1 MAKAKKAINKIIP
14 EENIIS
20 KIYVIRGYKVI
31 PDMDLAQLYGVE
43 TKVLNQAVKR
53 NIQRFPTDF
62 MFQLSRIE
70 YNFLRSQIVTLENA
84 GRGKYSKFNPY
95 VFTEQGVA
103 MLSAVINSPKA
114 IDMNIAI
121 MRAFVEIRKL
131 VHTNKLIAEK
141 MQLLEDRLGEHD
153 VQLKN
158 IYDTIENLLD
168 EKVDEKTKTVEK
180 SMSNRKRIGFKPEG

>member
-1 MAKAKKAINKIIP
+1 
-14 EENIIS
+14 
-20 KIYVIRGYKVI
+20 
-31 PDMDLAQLYGVE
+31 
-43 TKVLNQAVKR
+43 
-53 NIQRFPTDF
+53 
-62 MFQLSRIE
+62 
-70 YNFLRSQIVTLENA
+70 
-84 GRGKYSKFNPY
+84 
-95 VFTEQGVA
+95 

-141 MQLLEDRLGEHD
+141 MQMLEDRLGEHD

-168 EKVDEKTKTVEK
+168 EKVEEKTKAVEK
-180 SMSNRKRIGFKPEG
+180 LMSNRKRIGFKP